1 MSTLG
6 PNLRWQAGAVFVLS
20 LFSMRETY
28 AYTILD
34 RKTRRLRKET
44 GNEHLRSALDK
55 GGSAEETLMTAII
68 RPTKMLVCSPV
79 ILLISFLMFM
89 FYGYFYLIFTVLPP
103 LYEEQYG
110 FSTGQVGLTFLGLGI
125 GSLIATTISGLT
137 ADRLALYMNKAGG
150 EPKPEYRLPLLVLAS
165 CIVPI
170 GLFWIGWTAD
180 SHQHW
185 ILPIIGSGVLSIG
198 ITFASVRPGVAHPC
212 PATGKIH

>member
-1 MSTLG
+1 
-6 PNLRWQAGAVFVLS
+6 
-20 LFSMRETY
+20 MRETY

-44 GNEHLRSALDK
+44 GNEHLRSALDR
-55 GGSAEETLMTAII
+55 GSAEETLRTAIV

-103 LYEEQYG
+103 LYEEEYG

-125 GSLIATTISGLT
+125 GSLIATVISGLT
-137 ADRLALYMNKAGG
+137 ADRLAVYMNKEGG

-165 CIVPI
+165 CIIPI

-185 ILPIIGSGVLSIG
+185 VLPIVGSGVLSIG
-198 ITFASVRPGVAHPC
+198 IIFATVRPEVAHPC
-212 PATGKIH
+212 PATGWFTDLGVYRTVARYT